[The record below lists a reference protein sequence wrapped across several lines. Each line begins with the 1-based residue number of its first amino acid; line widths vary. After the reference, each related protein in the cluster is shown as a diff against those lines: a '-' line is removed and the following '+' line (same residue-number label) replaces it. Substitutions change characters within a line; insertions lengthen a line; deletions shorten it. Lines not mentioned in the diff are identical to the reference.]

1 MYTGY
6 FCNHSTFILFQ
17 AMEEI
22 KKEQLKKWVSFLL
35 IFSGVTF
42 QQLLHH
48 DIFCNT
54 SLHCISWYVFEIHFF
69 SDPLSICRHPTDV
82 FYATFLKREHLH
94 TIVWCYETKKN
105 CEHQNIFG
113 KSFFVSR
120 KKPGTSPWLE
130 QWTASINASHF

>member
-1 MYTGY
+1 
-6 FCNHSTFILFQ
+6 
-17 AMEEI
+17 MEEI

-35 IFSGVTF
+35 IFAGVTF

-54 SLHCISWYVFEIHFF
+54 SLHCISRYVFEIHFF

-94 TIVWCYETKKN
+94 TIVWCYETKKKTVN
-105 CEHQNIFG
+105 IRIYLESPFLFQGKNQEHH
-113 KSFFVSR
+113 
-120 KKPGTSPWLE
+120 LD
-130 QWTASINASHF
+130 

>member
-35 IFSGVTF
+35 IFAGVTF
-42 QQLLHH
+42 QQLLLH

-54 SLHCISWYVFEIHFF
+54 SLHCISRYVFEIHFF

-94 TIVWCYETKKN
+94 TIVWCYETKKKLWTSEYIWKVLFCFKEKTRN
-105 CEHQNIFG
+105 ITLIRTVDCKHQ
-113 KSFFVSR
+113 R
-120 KKPGTSPWLE
+120 
-130 QWTASINASHF
+130 